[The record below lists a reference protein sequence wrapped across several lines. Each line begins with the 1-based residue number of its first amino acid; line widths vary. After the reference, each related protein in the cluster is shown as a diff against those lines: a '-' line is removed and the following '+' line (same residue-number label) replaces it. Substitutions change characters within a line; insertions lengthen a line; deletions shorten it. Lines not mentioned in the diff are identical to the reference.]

1 MLNSTLEKQNEERLI
16 FKKEILVKTVL
27 SNPFENAEDIILS
40 GGFSSI
46 VKDKAEIKSHYE
58 SDTLYEN
65 EELRNAIKENRI
77 ENAVKDLRKI
87 PNNPFLLNNLGLA
100 YLSNKEYEKAFNAF
114 NQSIEIKPD
123 FIQATLNLTCLYMA
137 KENYSSAMDILKK
150 LLERTPNDIRV
161 LINLGNI
168 YFKQKKFKDAKD
180 IYRNIVKIEPKN
192 ITSRNRLALLNL
204 IEQKFEESISEL
216 RKCLQINNNL
226 PAIYNNLG
234 VAYGALGAYKKS
246 IQSFKIALN
255 IYPHY
260 TSATH
265 NLAITLRQKDILAS
279 IELLEDYLYSKKN
292 TKIRELLARFYFEN
306 RQYQKALNSLL
317 TVLSQLKHVINCNQE
332 IARLYNN
339 IGVVYHVMRD
349 FENARENYLT
359 CIEKVEYINH
369 IIVGNIIDLYFDSNN
384 INEAKK
390 YIDIYRDKF
399 GEKEFYFY
407 YLSRYSYHEAKLSD
421 SIKFMKQFLMV
432 NKTFLPAYTFLSYI
446 YSEYLQDYKKAIALN
461 LKAFEYLPNNK
472 AIINNLA
479 YSYLMN
485 NEVNNADIILRKV
498 EENINDVFQ
507 NATRGLLNIKKGNI
521 EEGTRLYNLAAKFA
535 REQPL
540 PGDVIQKKHLELAR
554 HYFSHDQKNR
564 ALDNLKKVFSAMK
577 GKDTIFAKQAQ
588 KLQEI
593 IGTGV
598 PGQ

>member
-1 MLNSTLEKQNEERLI
+1 MLNSTPEKQNEERLI

-27 SNPFENAEDIILS
+27 SSPFENAEDIILS

-46 VKDKAEIKSHYE
+46 VKDRAEIISPYE

-77 ENAVKDLRKI
+77 ENAVRDLRKI

-114 NQSIEIKPD
+114 NQAIEIKPD
-123 FIQATLNLTCLYMA
+123 FIQAALNLTCLYMA
-137 KENYSSAMDILKK
+137 KENYSSAMDVLKK
-150 LLERTPNDIRV
+150 LLERTPNDISV
-161 LINLGNI
+161 LINLGNV

-204 IEQKFEESISEL
+204 IERKFEESISEL

-234 VAYGALGAYKKS
+234 VAYGALGARKKS
-246 IQSFKIALN
+246 IQSFKIAIN

-260 TSATH
+260 TSAIH

-306 RQYQKALNSLL
+306 RQYQKALKNLF
-317 TVLSQLKHVINCNQE
+317 TVLSQLKHMINCNQE
-332 IARLYNN
+332 ISRLHNN

-349 FENARENYLT
+349 FEKAKENYLA

-369 IIVGNIIDLYFDSNN
+369 IIVGNIIDLYFDLNK

-399 GEKEFYFY
+399 GEKEFYLY
-407 YLSRYSYHEAKLSD
+407 YLSRYSYYKAKLSD
-421 SIKFMKQFLMV
+421 SIKFMKQFLMI
-432 NKTFLPAYTFLSYI
+432 NKTFLPAYTFLSHI
-446 YSEYLQDYKKAIALN
+446 YSEDLQDYKRSVALN
-461 LKAFEYLPNNK
+461 EKAFEHLSNNK

-479 YSYLMN
+479 YNYLMN
-485 NEVNNADIILRKV
+485 NEVNKAEIILRKV
-498 EENINDVFQ
+498 EENIDNVYL
-507 NATRGLLNIKKGNI
+507 NATRGLLNIKKDNI
-521 EEGTRLYNLAAKFA
+521 EEGRRLYNRAAELAG
-535 REQPL
+535 RGVL
-540 PGDVIQKKHLELAR
+540 HGHVIQKKHLELAR

>member
-16 FKKEILVKTVL
+16 FKKEISVKTLL
-27 SNPFENAEDIILS
+27 SSPFENAEDIILS

-46 VKDKAEIKSHYE
+46 VKDKAETKSHYE

-65 EELRNAIKENRI
+65 EELRNAIEENRI
-77 ENAVKDLRKI
+77 KNAVRDLRKI

-114 NQSIEIKPD
+114 KQAIKIKPD
-123 FIQATLNLTCLYMA
+123 FTSAALNLATFYVM
-137 KENYSSAMDILKK
+137 KKNYSSAIDIFNK
-150 LLERTPNDIRV
+150 LLEKTPNDVRT

-168 YFKQKKFKDAKD
+168 YFQQKKFKDAKD
-180 IYRNIVKIEPKN
+180 VYRKIVKIDPKN
-192 ITSRNRLALLNL
+192 ISSMNRLALLNL
-204 IEQKFEESISEL
+204 IERNFKKAITEL
-216 RKCLQINNNL
+216 RKCLQINNEL

-234 VAYGALGAYKKS
+234 VAYGALKARKKS
-246 IQSFKIALN
+246 MRSFKIALR
-255 IYPHY
+255 IYPNY
-260 TSATH
+260 TSAIH
-265 NLAITLRQKDILAS
+265 NLAITLRQEDILAS
-279 IELLEDYLYSKKN
+279 IQLLEDYLHVKKN
-292 TKIRELLARFYFEN
+292 PRIRELLARFYFEN
-306 RQYQKALNSLL
+306 KQLQKALNSLFE
-317 TVLSQLKHVINCNQE
+317 VLSQLKNIVNRNQE
-332 IARLYNN
+332 IARLHNN
-339 IGVVYHVMRD
+339 IGIIYHAMRD
-349 FENARENYLT
+349 FEKAKENYLT
-359 CIEKVEYINH
+359 CMEKIEYTNH
-369 IIVGNIIDLYFDSNN
+369 IIVGNIIDLYFDLNN

-407 YLSRYSYHEAKLSD
+407 YLSRYSYYKAKLPD
-421 SIKFMKQFLMV
+421 SIKFMKQFLMI
-432 NKTFLPAYTFLSYI
+432 NKTFLPAYTFLSHI

-485 NEVNNADIILRKV
+485 NEVNNADIILHKV
-498 EENINDVFQ
+498 EENINNVFL

-535 REQPL
+535 REKPS
-540 PGDVIQKKHLELAR
+540 PGDVIQKKHLELAK

-598 PGQ
+598 PGH

>member
-1 MLNSTLEKQNEERLI
+1 MLNSTFEKQNEERLI
-16 FKKEILVKTVL
+16 FKKEISVKTVL
-27 SNPFENAEDIILS
+27 SSPFENAEDIILNGS
-40 GGFSSI
+40 FSSI
-46 VKDKAEIKSHYE
+46 VKGKAEIKSHYE
-58 SDTLYEN
+58 SDNLYEN
-65 EELRNAIKENRI
+65 EELRIAIEENRI
-77 ENAVKDLRKI
+77 ENAVRDLRKI

-114 NQSIEIKPD
+114 KQAIKIKPD
-123 FIQATLNLTCLYMA
+123 FTSATLNLATFYVM
-137 KENYSSAMDILKK
+137 KKNYSSAIDIFNK
-150 LLERTPNDIRV
+150 LLEKTPNDVRA

-168 YFKQKKFKDAKD
+168 YFQQKKFKDAKD
-180 IYRNIVKIEPKN
+180 VYIKIVKIDPKN
-192 ITSRNRLALLNL
+192 ISSRNRLALLNL
-204 IEQKFEESISEL
+204 IERNFKKAITEL
-216 RKCLQINNNL
+216 RKCLQINNEL

-234 VAYGALGAYKKS
+234 VAYGALGARKKS
-246 IQSFKIALN
+246 MRSFKIALR
-255 IYPHY
+255 IYPNY
-260 TSATH
+260 TSAIH

-279 IELLEDYLYSKKN
+279 IQLLEDYLYVKKN
-292 TKIRELLARFYFEN
+292 PRIKELLARFYFEN
-306 RQYQKALNSLL
+306 KQLQKALNSLFE
-317 TVLSQLKHVINCNQE
+317 VLSQLKNIINRNQE
-332 IARLYNN
+332 IARLHNN
-339 IGVVYHVMRD
+339 IGVIYHAMRD
-349 FENARENYLT
+349 FEKAKENYLT
-359 CIEKVEYINH
+359 CMEKIENINH
-369 IIVGNIIDLYFDSNN
+369 VIVGNIIDLYFDLNN

-407 YLSRYSYHEAKLSD
+407 YLSRYSFHKVKLSD
-421 SIKFMKQFLMV
+421 SIKFIKQFLMI

-446 YSEYLQDYKKAIALN
+446 YSEYLQDYKKAIELN

-472 AIINNLA
+472 VIINNLA

-498 EENINDVFQ
+498 EENINNVFL

-535 REQPL
+535 REKPSS
-540 PGDVIQKKHLELAR
+540 GDVIQKKHLELAR

-564 ALDNLKKVFSAMK
+564 ALSNLKKVFSAMK

-593 IGTGV
+593 IGTGA